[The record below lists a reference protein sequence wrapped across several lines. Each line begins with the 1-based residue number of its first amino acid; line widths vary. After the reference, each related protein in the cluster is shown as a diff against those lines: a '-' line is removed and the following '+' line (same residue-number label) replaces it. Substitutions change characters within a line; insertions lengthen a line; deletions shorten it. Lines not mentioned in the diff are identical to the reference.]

1 MVKVFPGS
9 PINLES
15 ILKITEGQLALI
27 KANEKKIKAFCKDHH
42 VSHTYY
48 TDEGGTNVS
57 KIGIN
62 IADENMIEDTI
73 KDIKEKHNK
82 LIAFVDSLDKP
93 NDKGNVCL
101 TMTETEKGIIVEG
114 DIHPLRAAF
123 LLFTMYHE
131 NREKY
136 DSNK

>member
-73 KDIKEKHNK
+73 KDIKQKHSEF
-82 LIAFVDSLDKP
+82 LAFIDSLDES
-93 NDKGNVCL
+93 NDKARVCL
-101 TMTETEKGIIVEG
+101 TITETKQGIIVEG
-114 DIHPLRAAF
+114 DIHPLKAAF
-123 LLFTMYHE
+123 LLFMMYQK
-131 NREKY
+131 NRKKY